1 MNDVCRAIFKA
12 IHEGKWMSIV
22 YRNKNNEQTRYWIAV
37 KDININYKAL
47 VVRGFHLGTYQIKN
61 LNIYIDSIE
70 TGEVIDGSY
79 FPINKRLID
88 DIELN
93 PKKYAKIFDHTVNL
107 RILNYLEDCY
117 KFDTLPYITNYSLI
131 SSIDRDT
138 FADEKKKYRL
148 SRSQF
153 EEIVANFETVA
164 KNYTKQKRIR
174 VLAINVLSLNTE
186 RGLCL
191 LAYRRLLLDVEQ
203 HCLIPADEISVCEEY
218 TMEGYKQSIRK
229 YLDAEDY
236 CLLKDFE
243 ANQEIIKDK
252 LTGLNNR
259 KSFVNDMPYILEL
272 TFDYNLDLRTEY
284 RAITKMYSRG
294 NATDPIRAFFGE
306 LLQRPHRRR
315 TIPIALINKR
325 VNLDQLLAVNT
336 AMKYPVAYIQGPPGT
351 GKTSTIVNTIITAF
365 FNEKTV
371 LLTSYN
377 NHPVD
382 GVFDTLSSMEYNGV
396 QIPFPIIRLGNNE
409 KLSEALKYMDWLM
422 SYVAEID
429 VPGKTLDKN
438 RSDRIERSKKLG
450 ELLKQYDEVL
460 DLRERKD
467 TIEKLSSNSSSFEFK
482 MELQSRQLYE
492 INKRLKEIGE
502 ITTEEA
508 LNLLNDDEQEFKKYL
523 FYVSAKY
530 IKRIFE
536 PKNSDLRD
544 IIVIESESKRIKEF
558 KDFLSDDDNL
568 RRFMRIFPVIATTN
582 ISAAGLGKPEPHFD
596 MTIMDEASQ
605 CNTAVSLVPII
616 RGESLMLVGDPQQL
630 NPVIV
635 ISPAVNEKLKKKY
648 HIRNEYDYISNSIYK
663 VFLAND
669 AVSDEILLSYHYR
682 CHKKIIEF
690 NNKKYYN
697 NKLVIK
703 TECNTDKPLVFIDI
717 KGETTNYKN
726 TAPDEAERIVKYAA
740 AHREESIG
748 VVTPFVNQR
757 EFIIRL
763 VKEHGLDNVSCG
775 TVHAFQGDEKDVI
788 MFSLALTDKTG
799 INTYNWLKNNK
810 ELINVATSRARNR
823 LIVLSCSDQLNRL
836 HTDEDDIYELVSY
849 VQSDGETV
857 VTPKVFSSRALGI
870 KPYST
875 ETEEDFL
882 KNLNHAISNILL
894 NGIKCVVHKEVPI
907 SQVFLNNDTYDSLF
921 YTGRF
926 DFVVYEKSVDK
937 KELPLLA
944 IELDGREHF
953 GDSIVKKRDM
963 IKNNICREHG
973 FELIR
978 VENSYARRYNYIKDI
993 LINYFT
999 RISGVR

>member
-1 MNDVCRAIFKA
+1 M
-12 IHEGKWMSIV
+12 
-22 YRNKNNEQTRYWIAV
+22 
-37 KDININYKAL
+37 
-47 VVRGFHLGTYQIKN
+47 
-61 LNIYIDSIE
+61 
-70 TGEVIDGSY
+70 
-79 FPINKRLID
+79 
-88 DIELN
+88 
-93 PKKYAKIFDHTVNL
+93 
-107 RILNYLEDCY
+107 
-117 KFDTLPYITNYSLI
+117 
-131 SSIDRDT
+131 
-138 FADEKKKYRL
+138 
-148 SRSQF
+148 
-153 EEIVANFETVA
+153 
-164 KNYTKQKRIR
+164 
-174 VLAINVLSLNTE
+174 
-186 RGLCL
+186 
-191 LAYRRLLLDVEQ
+191 
-203 HCLIPADEISVCEEY
+203 
-218 TMEGYKQSIRK
+218 
-229 YLDAEDY
+229 
-236 CLLKDFE
+236 
-243 ANQEIIKDK
+243 
-252 LTGLNNR
+252 
-259 KSFVNDMPYILEL
+259 
-272 TFDYNLDLRTEY
+272 
-284 RAITKMYSRG
+284 
-294 NATDPIRAFFGE
+294 
-306 LLQRPHRRR
+306 
-315 TIPIALINKR
+315 
-325 VNLDQLLAVNT
+325 
-336 AMKYPVAYIQGPPGT
+336 
-351 GKTSTIVNTIITAF
+351 
-365 FNEKTV
+365 
-371 LLTSYN
+371 
-377 NHPVD
+377 
-382 GVFDTLSSMEYNGV
+382 
-396 QIPFPIIRLGNNE
+396 
-409 KLSEALKYMDWLM
+409 
-422 SYVAEID
+422 
-429 VPGKTLDKN
+429 
-438 RSDRIERSKKLG
+438 
-450 ELLKQYDEVL
+450 
-460 DLRERKD
+460 
-467 TIEKLSSNSSSFEFK
+467 
-482 MELQSRQLYE
+482 
-492 INKRLKEIGE
+492 
-502 ITTEEA
+502 
-508 LNLLNDDEQEFKKYL
+508 
-523 FYVSAKY
+523 
-530 IKRIFE
+530 
-536 PKNSDLRD
+536 
-544 IIVIESESKRIKEF
+544 
-558 KDFLSDDDNL
+558 
-568 RRFMRIFPVIATTN
+568 
-582 ISAAGLGKPEPHFD
+582 
-596 MTIMDEASQ
+596 
-605 CNTAVSLVPII
+605 
-616 RGESLMLVGDPQQL
+616 
-630 NPVIV
+630 
-635 ISPAVNEKLKKKY
+635 
-648 HIRNEYDYISNSIYK
+648 
-663 VFLAND
+663 AND